1 MPSAQGKVNSPL
13 QCPGH
18 RQGSELEVT
27 GTFQFQEPTQAGFLK
42 ESITVCC
49 LRQRGT
55 VVTINKVLHKLYIRT
70 EKNPLG
76 INKKGGKVLPTSFS
90 AAGCFQ
96 DLLILSLSS
105 LETQSLPPVGP

>member
-27 GTFQFQEPTQAGFLK
+27 GIFQFQETTQAGFLK

-55 VVTINKVLHKLYIRT
+55 VVAINKVLHKLYITT
-70 EKNPLG
+70 EKTPLG
-76 INKKGGKVLPTSFS
+76 INKKGGKVLPTFFS
-90 AAGCFQ
+90 AAGYFQ
-96 DLLILSLSS
+96 DLLILLSSS